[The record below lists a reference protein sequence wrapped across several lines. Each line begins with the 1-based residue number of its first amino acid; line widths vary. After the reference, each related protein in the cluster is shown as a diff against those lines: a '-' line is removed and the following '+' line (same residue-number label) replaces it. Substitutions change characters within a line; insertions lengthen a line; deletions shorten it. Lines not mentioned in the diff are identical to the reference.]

1 MLGQHRKLEA
11 IIKPSEKEI
20 KIGPVMIAEQGK
32 LLILFIM
39 NNLKLE
45 FVF

>member
-20 KIGPVMIAEQGK
+20 NIGPVVIAEQGK
-32 LLILFIM
+32 LLFFIM
-39 NNLKLE
+39 NNLKLD